1 MNVFF
6 DLIAQLLAVIYSIWN
21 NYAWAI
27 TGLTLLIMLAVTP
40 LTLKGT
46 RSMMMMQQLMP
57 EQKKLQARYKD
68 DRQKYNEELLKFYK
82 ENNISPLGGCLP
94 LFVQMPIFV
103 VLYAVLRGLTRR
115 TSPLGFNIGFTGGQ
129 LGTAVHHLTIP
140 PTPVVPASGPHCTTP
155 AATPG
160 ACFDPSYLR
169 HSTTLYQN
177 LSHTNVMQAMGM
189 DLAQSATTAIKSGA
203 VHALPYVLLIAVVAV
218 TSWIQQKQIQGRT
231 PPNSMPQ
238 QQQAIMKI
246 MPFFLPIISITLPA
260 GLVLYFAVSNLYRVG
275 QQWFIGRNIYGP
287 AMDAAGGSSGAAGGG
302 SGKGKPSGGSS
313 GGTGGAGGKGKP
325 SGGGT
330 TDGAGGAGAKPSGG
344 GAAGARPKA
353 RRTSG
358 SPNKTSGGDR
368 LAKPTKTTSSG
379 STSNRGRS
387 NAKPASGAG
396 TTGGKDNGSG
406 DATPAKPVLQ
416 PRARRNRK
424 G

>member
-6 DLIAQLLAVIYSIWN
+6 DLIAGLLAVIYNIWN

-27 TGLTLLIMLAVTP
+27 TGLTLLIMVAVTP

-94 LFVQMPIFV
+94 LLVQMPVFI

-115 TSPLGFNIGFTGGQ
+115 TSPLGFDIGFTGGQ
-129 LGTAVHHLTIP
+129 LGKAVHLTIP
-140 PTPVVPASGPHCTTP
+140 PTPVVPPSGPHCTTP
-155 AATPG
+155 IATPG

-189 DLAQSATTAIKSGA
+189 DLAQSASTALKAGA
-203 VHALPYVLLIAVVAV
+203 VHALPYFLLIAVVAV
-218 TSWIQQKQIQGRT
+218 TGWVQQKQIQGRT
-231 PPNSMPQ
+231 PANSVPQ
-238 QQQAIMKI
+238 QQQALMKV
-246 MPFFLPIISITLPA
+246 MPFILPVISFGLPA

-275 QQWFIGRNIYGP
+275 QQWFIGRSIYGP
-287 AMDAAGGSSGAAGGG
+287 ATEAEGGTGAGGGRKPPSGSGGSSRGKPSSDDDGDGPAG
-302 SGKGKPSGGSS
+302 GKPSGG
-313 GGTGGAGGKGKP
+313 P
-325 SGGGT
+325 SG
-330 TDGAGGAGAKPSGG
+330 P
-344 GAAGARPKA
+344 RPKA
-353 RRTSG
+353 KRTSSTPAKASRAA
-358 SPNKTSGGDR
+358 SPPP
-368 LAKPTKTTSSG
+368 KPTKTTGPS
-379 STSNRGRS
+379 SNRGRGAS
-387 NAKPASGAG
+387 KSPTRSTAKSTGPSGQGRDGAG
-396 TTGGKDNGSG
+396 SKGNGAT
-406 DATPAKPVLQ
+406 DAAGAKPVLQ
-416 PRARRNRK
+416 PRARKNRK